1 MILSIVIGFIF
12 ITVTFLA
19 YASNILFL
27 WELIPLA
34 LLLLPV
40 YLYCRK
46 RKVLNVY
53 FAVGMIYT
61 GARFYMNMLLSKQH
75 ADKILLP
82 ISIDQ
87 QIIRQFTGMTVII
100 ALFIWYTYILY
111 ATLIT
116 INDIYTKAESYE
128 ELVSNKKIQIFK
140 NLFKSTT
147 VVILLEI
154 LLMVWLYDLT
164 SVTVRM
170 LTFVLIIYIMYLG
183 FFLIINKS
191 EKEAKI
197 RISGEMGAGI
207 KDVQGRMEEDSDLDN
222 TLEENGFEVEYI
234 DDDSDNHNSEE

>member
-1 MILSIVIGFIF
+1 MMLSIIIGFIF

-34 LLLLPV
+34 LLLLPI

-53 FAVGMIYT
+53 FAVGTIYT

-82 ISIDQ
+82 VSIDQ
-87 QIIRQFTGMTVII
+87 QIIRQFTGLTVII

-111 ATLIT
+111 ATLIS
-116 INDIYTKAESYE
+116 INDIYTKAESCR
-128 ELVSNKKIQIFK
+128 ELLSNKQIQIFK

-147 VVILLEI
+147 VVVLLEI
-154 LLMVWLYDLT
+154 ILMVWLYDLT
-164 SVTVRM
+164 SVTIRM

-183 FFLIINKS
+183 FFVITNKA
-191 EKEAKI
+191 EKAARI
-197 RISGEMGAGI
+197 RINGGI
-207 KDVQGRMEEDSDLDN
+207 AEVIEDAQGRMEEGSDLGN
-222 TLEENGFEVEYI
+222 TLEENGFEVAYI
-234 DDDSDNHNSEE
+234 DADSDNHNSEE

>member
-12 ITVTFLA
+12 ITITFLA

-53 FAVGMIYT
+53 FAVGTIYT

-87 QIIRQFTGMTVII
+87 QIIRQFTGMTVVIS
-100 ALFIWYTYILY
+100 LFIWYTYILY
-111 ATLIT
+111 ATLVS

-128 ELVSNKKIQIFK
+128 ELSVNKQIRIFK
-140 NLFKSTT
+140 NLFKSTA
-147 VVILLEI
+147 VVVLLEI
-154 LLMVWLYDLT
+154 ISMVWLYDLT
-164 SVTVRM
+164 SVTIRM
-170 LTFVLIIYIMYLG
+170 LTFVLITYIMYFG
-183 FFLIINKS
+183 FFVIINKA
-191 EKEAKI
+191 EKDAKI
-197 RISGEMGAGI
+197 RISGETTTLT
-207 KDVQGRMEEDSDLDN
+207 KDVQGHMEEASDLGN

>member
-1 MILSIVIGFIF
+1 MIVSIVMGFIF

-53 FAVGMIYT
+53 FAVGTIYT

-75 ADKILLP
+75 ADMILLP

-87 QIIRQFTGMTVII
+87 QIIKQFTGMTVII

-116 INDIYTKAESYE
+116 INDIYTKAEVYE
-128 ELVSNKKIQIFK
+128 ELSSNKQIQRFK

-147 VVILLEI
+147 VVVLLEI

-170 LTFVLIIYIMYLG
+170 LTFVLIIYIMYFG
-183 FFLIINKS
+183 FFFIINKA

-197 RISGEMGAGI
+197 RISGETIAFT
-207 KDVQGRMEEDSDLDN
+207 KERMEEDSELDN

-234 DDDSDNHNSEE
+234 DDDSDNHNAEE

>member
-12 ITVTFLA
+12 ITITFLA

-53 FAVGMIYT
+53 FAIGTIYT

-87 QIIRQFTGMTVII
+87 QIIRQFTGMTVIMS
-100 ALFIWYTYILY
+100 LFIWYTYILY
-111 ATLIT
+111 ATLVS

-128 ELVSNKKIQIFK
+128 ELAANKKIQIFK

-147 VVILLEI
+147 AVVLLEI
-154 LLMVWLYDLT
+154 ILMVWLYDLT

-170 LTFVLIIYIMYLG
+170 LTFALIIYIMYFG
-183 FFLIINKS
+183 FFVIINKA
-191 EKEAKI
+191 EKGAKI
-197 RISGEMGAGI
+197 RINGESLAFV
-207 KDVQGRMEEDSDLDN
+207 KDVQGCIKEDSDLDN
-222 TLEENGFEVEYI
+222 TPEENGLKVEYV

>member
-1 MILSIVIGFIF
+1 MIISIVMGFIF
-12 ITVTFLA
+12 IAVTFLA

-53 FAVGMIYT
+53 FAVGTIYT

-75 ADKILLP
+75 ADMILLP

-100 ALFIWYTYILY
+100 SLFIWYTYILY
-111 ATLIT
+111 ATLIS
-116 INDIYTKAESYE
+116 INDIYTKAEVYE
-128 ELVSNKKIQIFK
+128 ELLANKRIQIFK

-147 VVILLEI
+147 VVVLLEI
-154 LLMVWLYDLT
+154 ILMVRLYDLT
-164 SVTVRM
+164 SVRVRM
-170 LTFVLIIYIMYLG
+170 LTFALIIYIMYFG
-183 FFLIINKS
+183 FFVIINKA
-191 EKEAKI
+191 EKDAKI
-197 RISGEMGAGI
+197 RISGETTASIKGA
-207 KDVQGRMEEDSDLDN
+207 QGPMEENSDLDS

>member
-1 MILSIVIGFIF
+1 MILSIVMGFIF
-12 ITVTFLA
+12 IAITFLA

-53 FAVGMIYT
+53 FAIGTIYT

-87 QIIRQFTGMTVII
+87 QIVRQFTGMTVII
-100 ALFIWYTYILY
+100 SLFIWYTYILY
-111 ATLIT
+111 ATLIS

-128 ELVSNKKIQIFK
+128 ELLVNKKIQIFK

-147 VVILLEI
+147 AIVLLEI
-154 LLMVWLYDLT
+154 ILMVWLYDLT

-170 LTFVLIIYIMYLG
+170 LTFALIIYIMYFG
-183 FFLIINKS
+183 FFVIINKA
-191 EKEAKI
+191 EKGAKI
-197 RISGEMGAGI
+197 RISGETPASI
-207 KDVQGRMEEDSDLDN
+207 KDVQGCIKEDSDLDSAP
-222 TLEENGFEVEYI
+222 EENGFEVEYI